1 MTIILM
7 IMKIIIMMKLIIKFK
22 ALFIIKKL
30 NYFIYKIKI
39 NLIIYYLFY

>member
-1 MTIILM
+1 M
-7 IMKIIIMMKLIIKFK
+7 IKLIIKFK

-39 NLIIYYLFY
+39 NLIFIIYFINTIFK